1 MSHCARQTTYSVI
14 PPAPASRLQGVHLER
29 HGMAYD
35 LLEKLF
41 TEPDLALPWQW
52 IIGAAFV
59 PPKLALVGDRRGYE
73 PLALLILVD
82 HPDLRAKEPL
92 HLIPQPRPPTRPGRR
107 RLRRWEATRL
117 VYAPWLSL
125 YSLFIPDHI
134 CHSRTLPAPISARNG
149 DSQGP
154 APGRNSGTGGAACRE
169 RPPRAS
175 LPSSW
180 SYPYPF
186 NLVEGDLVR
195 AAVVEAVVRELSWL
209 AICWAISSLPPFRRY
224 SVMPVA
230 RKLWQPIFVSMPASR
245 ARRPIIR

>member
-1 MSHCARQTTYSVI
+1 MSHCDRQTTYSVI
-14 PPAPASRLQGVHLER
+14 PTAPASRLQGVHLER

-117 VYAPWLSL
+117 VHPPLLSL
-125 YSLFIPDHI
+125 YLLFIPDQVHMPQSNASGSDI
-134 CHSRTLPAPISARNG
+134 STNWGFPTSGAGQNFQNGRRGLSRTAGPRPLSILLVISV
-149 DSQGP
+149 SVQ
-154 APGRNSGTGGAACRE
+154 
-169 RPPRAS
+169 PR
-175 LPSSW
+175 
-180 SYPYPF
+180 
-186 NLVEGDLVR
+186 
-195 AAVVEAVVRELSWL
+195 
-209 AICWAISSLPPFRRY
+209 RR
-224 SVMPVA
+224 
-230 RKLWQPIFVSMPASR
+230 
-245 ARRPIIR
+245 